1 MCAKTQKKQFE
12 FINSY
17 YSDLSLDEQVI
28 ALIVRSPVA
37 SGTIRSINHPS
48 LPEGYSIFTKK
59 DLRWETDIE
68 VLDTK
73 IPLLAYEKIS
83 YEGEAIAI
91 VCGPSIHVARRI
103 IAGLDIQFTEALEE
117 AKP

>member
-48 LPEGYSIFTKK
+48 LPEGYSIFTKRFTLGNRYRGTRYK
-59 DLRWETDIE
+59 N
-68 VLDTK
+68 
-73 IPLLAYEKIS
+73 PLLAYEKF
-83 YEGEAIAI
+83 
-91 VCGPSIHVARRI
+91 HTR
-103 IAGLDIQFTEALEE
+103 
-117 AKP
+117 